1 MGVYKV
7 VNVLGDKNYINDVQ
21 YLKIKDMYFILYDLL
36 DRLEENNDDESYAEV
51 KKAIRLLTSVMRGI
65 DE

>member
-51 KKAIRLLTSVMRGI
+51 KKCIKLLTSVMRGI

>member
-51 KKAIRLLTSVMRGI
+51 KKAIRLLKSVMRGI

>member
-36 DRLEENNDDESYAEV
+36 DRLEENNDNESYAEV
-51 KKAIRLLTSVMRGI
+51 KKAIKLLTSVMRGI

>member
-51 KKAIRLLTSVMRGI
+51 KKAIKLLTSVMRGI